1 MPPPPS
7 PPPYVPPPYTPP
19 ASPPPRV
26 VGAPVPNPPV
36 DMTPHTASGGPV
48 DPAMVGDGETES
60 GPPITHPVW
69 KGLKDWVR
77 NELDLH
83 KAGHSRESREFHNP

>member
-1 MPPPPS
+1 MDNPETTTTDTETVSTTTTSPPPPPS

-19 ASPPPRV
+19 ASL
-26 VGAPVPNPPV
+26 
-36 DMTPHTASGGPV
+36 SGTHAA
-48 DPAMVGDGETES
+48 DPAMVGDTEIES